1 MFKKNKENI
10 REIYK
15 EKNKEEKQRET
26 KKKKNKEEHF
36 EEIKA
41 RRKTYVQIEAHCKVC
56 NCKVKNVD
64 GQNIFKL

>member
-15 EKNKEEKQRET
+15 EKNKEKKQRET
-26 KKKKNKEEHF
+26 KKKEEHF